1 MRSRGVTLVEV
12 LVAAGLFALMM
23 TAVLSFYIEAA
34 AVSAKKDENS
44 QRLRRF
50 HIGLEKMEQVL
61 REGRIVDL
69 QYRSIVFLKATDN
82 AEFAGFPEYEATPAQ
97 LASTDKGVLLV
108 HNGQETPILLTQGE
122 ENVIFTWVQEDPD
135 NSPPVPPKKTTLNIA
150 LYYGGEGKRS
160 GLFFHRTLT
169 VHNY

>member
-50 HIGLEKMEQVL
+50 LEC
-61 REGRIVDL
+61 
-69 QYRSIVFLKATDN
+69 
-82 AEFAGFPEYEATPAQ
+82 
-97 LASTDKGVLLV
+97 
-108 HNGQETPILLTQGE
+108 
-122 ENVIFTWVQEDPD
+122 
-135 NSPPVPPKKTTLNIA
+135 
-150 LYYGGEGKRS
+150 S
-160 GLFFHRTLT
+160 G
-169 VHNY
+169 